1 MNALR
6 EFSLDRM
13 VDAVEAVRSRLLR
26 ATAALEAAAV
36 PYAVVGGNA
45 IAAWVSRVDRA
56 AVRNT
61 QDVDIL
67 LRRADFSAA
76 QSALEAVGFV
86 HAATLDVE
94 MFLDGPA
101 AGPRDAVHIVFAN
114 EKVHEPEL
122 LPSPDVEPHE
132 QADTYR
138 ISTLENLV
146 KMKLTAYR
154 LKDRVHLQDLLA
166 VGLIDSAWL
175 GRVPHELRSRLEEV
189 LANPNG

>member
-1 MNALR
+1 MTVLR

-36 PYAVVGGNA
+36 PYTVVGGNA
-45 IAAWVSRVDRA
+45 VAAWVSRVDRA
-56 AVRNT
+56 TVRNT

-67 LRRADFSAA
+67 LRRADFPAA
-76 QSALEAVGFV
+76 RAALEAAGFV
-86 HAATLDVE
+86 HAATLDME
-94 MFLDGPA
+94 MFLDGPY

-114 EKVHEPEL
+114 EKVHPPEP
-122 LPSPDVEPHE
+122 LPAPDVEPHE
-132 QADTYR
+132 QADAYR

-166 VGLIDSAWL
+166 VGLIDLNWVD
-175 GRVPHELRSRLEEV
+175 RVPVELRTRLEEV
-189 LANPNG
+189 LANPKG

>member
-1 MNALR
+1 MVVLR

-36 PYAVVGGNA
+36 PYAVIGGNA
-45 IAAWVSRVDRA
+45 VAAWVARVDRA

-67 LRRADFSAA
+67 LRRADFAVARAAFESA
-76 QSALEAVGFV
+76 GFV
-86 HAATLDVE
+86 YTATLDVE
-94 MFLDGPA
+94 MFLDGPN

-114 EKVHEPEL
+114 EKVRDIEP
-122 LPSPDVEPHE
+122 LPSADVEPYE
-132 QADTYR
+132 QADAYR
-138 ISTLENLV
+138 ILLLENLV
-146 KMKLTAYR
+146 NMKLTAYR

-166 VGLIDSAWL
+166 VGLIDASWL
-175 GRVPHELRSRLEEV
+175 DKVPSELRSRMQEV